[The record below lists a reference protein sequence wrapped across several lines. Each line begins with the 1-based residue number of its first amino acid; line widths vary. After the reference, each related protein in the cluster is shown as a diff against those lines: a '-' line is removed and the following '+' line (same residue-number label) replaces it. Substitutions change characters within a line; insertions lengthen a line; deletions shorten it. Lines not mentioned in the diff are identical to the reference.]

1 MLKYLL
7 HLLITYCYN
16 MENQQ
21 SSNTNLKVII
31 GILAFLLVASLA
43 YMYKMSSDAKVTQT
57 TLVDEKGK
65 VMNELEALKVSYDKA
80 IAENTSMSDEL
91 IAERDKVVKLMEQ
104 LEKSKGDVKAM
115 QKYRVQAAALQNK
128 NSELLAQVDDLTKKN
143 TKLTVERDST
153 VTVLGES
160 KKYNEV
166 LIGQNE
172 ELSKTVEKGSKLSV
186 LNLKTAAYKQRSSG
200 KQIATDKAS
209 RADVLKI
216 NFTIAENAIAKQ
228 GDRTYYVQV
237 IDAKNNVLGNKQTIN
252 FGEQSLTYSFSKVV
266 PYENKTVQVT
276 EDLPGKD
283 YAKGTY
289 FVNIF
294 DETGEGVSKSS
305 FILK

>member
-1 MLKYLL
+1 
-7 HLLITYCYN
+7 
-16 MENQQ
+16 MENQ
-21 SSNTNLKVII
+21 SNNTNLKVII

-43 YMYKMSSDAKVTQT
+43 YMYKMSSDAKDTQT
-57 TLVDEKGK
+57 TLVDEKSK
-65 VMNELEALKVSYDKA
+65 VMSELEALKVSYDKA

-91 IAERDKVVKLMEQ
+91 IAEREKVVKLMADV
-104 LEKSKGDVKAM
+104 EKSKGDVASMK
-115 QKYRVQAAALQNK
+115 KYKSQFFALQNTNK
-128 NSELLAQVDDLTKKN
+128 DLMTQVEDLKKQN

-153 VTVLGES
+153 VVVLGES

-186 LNLKTAAYKQRSSG
+186 LNLKTSAYKQRSSG

-209 RADVLKI
+209 RADVLKV
-216 NFTIAENAIAKQ
+216 NFTIAENSIAKS
-228 GDRTYYVQV
+228 GDRTYYVQI
-237 IDAKNNVLGNKQTIN
+237 IDSRNNVLGNKQTVT
-252 FGEQSLTYSFSKVV
+252 FGEQSLTYSFTKVV
-266 PYENKTVQVT
+266 PYENKSVDVT

-294 DETGEGVSKSS
+294 DEKGEGISKSS